1 MTFEPSDM
9 LLYLFNENEG
19 KVLVDG
25 VEMTIPTEEELFAV
39 YEAEAARLEVTV
51 DYYMD
56 EFLV

>member
-9 LLYLFNENEG
+9 LLYLFDENEG

-25 VEMTIPTEEELFAV
+25 VEMTIPTEEELFAS

-56 EFLV
+56 EFL

>member
-1 MTFEPSDM
+1 MTFEPSDV
-9 LLYLFNENEG
+9 LLHLFNENEG

-56 EFLV
+56 EFL

>member
-9 LLYLFNENEG
+9 LLHLFNENEG

-56 EFLV
+56 EFL

>member
-9 LLYLFNENEG
+9 LLHLFNENEG

-25 VEMTIPTEEELFAV
+25 VEMTIPTEEELFAS

-56 EFLV
+56 EFL

>member
-25 VEMTIPTEEELFAV
+25 VEMTIPTAEELSAV
-39 YEAEAARLEVTV
+39 YEAEAARLAVAV
-51 DYYMD
+51 D
-56 EFLV
+56 

>member
-1 MTFEPSDM
+1 M
-9 LLYLFNENEG
+9 LLNLFNENEG

-56 EFLV
+56 EFL

>member
-25 VEMTIPTEEELFAV
+25 VEMTIPTEEELFAS
-39 YEAEAARLEVTV
+39 YEAEVARLEVTV

-56 EFLV
+56 EFL

>member
-9 LLYLFNENEG
+9 LLNLFDENEG

-25 VEMTIPTEEELFAV
+25 VEMTIPTEEELFAS

-56 EFLV
+56 EFL

>member
-25 VEMTIPTEEELFAV
+25 VEMTIPTEEELFAS

-56 EFLV
+56 EFL

>member
-9 LLYLFNENEG
+9 LLNLFNENEF

-25 VEMTIPTEEELFAV
+25 VEMRIPTEEELFAS

-56 EFLV
+56 EFL

>member
-1 MTFEPSDM
+1 MN
-9 LLYLFNENEG
+9 LLTCLLNLFNENEG

-25 VEMTIPTEEELFAV
+25 VEMTIPTEEELFAS

-56 EFLV
+56 EFL

>member
-9 LLYLFNENEG
+9 LLNLFNENEG

-25 VEMTIPTEEELFAV
+25 VEMTIPTEEELFAS

-56 EFLV
+56 EFL

>member
-9 LLYLFNENEG
+9 LLNLFNENEG

-39 YEAEAARLEVTV
+39 YEAEAARLKVTV

-56 EFLV
+56 EFL